1 MHQAPPPDLSVFL
14 ASSAHD
20 MKNSLGMLSGLLE
33 KFLAEQNES
42 DFSGY
47 KDLSSMLY
55 ETRRINNDLMQLLAL
70 YKLDQDLYPF
80 DPHPV
85 SLPDFL
91 ADLAAQNARLLAAR
105 HIALTCDCPDD
116 LVGHFDEDLLQGAI
130 NQALN
135 NASQYT
141 RGRIRLAAAQVGDM
155 VEIRVEDDGTGYP
168 PAMLGDETTPL
179 GVNFNR
185 GSTGLGLHFA
195 RSVAALHKN
204 KGRSG
209 TLRLENGGSLGGGCF
224 ILQLP

>member
-1 MHQAPPPDLSVFL
+1 
-14 ASSAHD
+14 

-33 KFLAEQNES
+33 KFLAEQSETV
-42 DFSGY
+42 FSGY

-70 YKLDQDLYPF
+70 YKLDQNLYPF

-85 SLPDFL
+85 AVSGFL
-91 ADLAAQNARLLAAR
+91 GELAAQNARLLAAR
-105 HIALTCDCPDD
+105 RITLICDCPDT

-141 RGRIRLAAAQVGDM
+141 RGQIRLAAAM
-155 VEIRVEDDGTGYP
+155 VDGMLEIRVEDDGEGYP
-168 PAMLGDETTPL
+168 PCMLGDEAAQL
-179 GVNFNR
+179 GVDFNR

-204 KGRSG
+204 KGRCGS
-209 TLRLENGGSLGGGCF
+209 LRLENGGLLGGGCF